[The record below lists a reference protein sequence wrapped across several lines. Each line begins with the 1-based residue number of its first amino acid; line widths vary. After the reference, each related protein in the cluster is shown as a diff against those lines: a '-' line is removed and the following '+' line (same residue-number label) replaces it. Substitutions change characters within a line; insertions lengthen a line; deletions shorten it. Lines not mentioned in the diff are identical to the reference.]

1 MGGDETERQQECATG
16 RGAGNQRRQ
25 LAGNFAN
32 YSKRPCRQ
40 DKATGT
46 AQASAEAEAA
56 AQAEAAA
63 ERQVMAQVA
72 IYQLKL
78 CLTTRTPED
87 NHHKKAKRSNSLI
100 QVSKIE
106 YPKLMMNLNNCI
118 MLIKFIIIYK
128 EDVAL
133 SNTFY
138 YYSELFKNT
147 L

>member
-1 MGGDETERQQECATG
+1 MGQQCATG
-16 RGAGNQRRQ
+16 SGAGNPRRQ

-46 AQASAEAEAA
+46 VPAAVAQAETAQADAEAEITAA
-56 AQAEAAA
+56 AAAA

-87 NHHKKAKRSNSLI
+87 SHQKKAK
-100 QVSKIE
+100 
-106 YPKLMMNLNNCI
+106 
-118 MLIKFIIIYK
+118 
-128 EDVAL
+128 
-133 SNTFY
+133 
-138 YYSELFKNT
+138 
-147 L
+147 